1 MDAATIALTVM
12 TGAIGLIFLGF
23 LIWALKSGQFRNVEE
38 AKYQV
43 FRKQQPSLG
52 AWENTADGRGKEV
65 KHHAES

>member
-1 MDAATIALTVM
+1 MDAATIALTIM

-43 FRKQQPSLG
+43 FREQKPPEDG
-52 AWENTADGRGKEV
+52 DTADGQRREAQN
-65 KHHAES
+65 HA

>member
-43 FRKQQPSLG
+43 FRGQKPSSEDG
-52 AWENTADGRGKEV
+52 NNADSRERGEET
-65 KHHAES
+65 HAEP